1 MVNRAEETRDGWW
14 IAPLLATLLFA
25 GVEALF
31 VSPRTTPYWL
41 LLIAAAAAIFI
52 PRFLARSASDG
63 VARTSDAP
71 VDLLHKITAGDLTFT
86 DREISSAAGAPE
98 MASAVRALLL
108 SLERTIRRFSQLAT
122 DVNAVS
128 EQVSNRSRNLA
139 RSAATQLRST
149 EATTAS
155 VSQIDQSIN
164 AVQKSIEDLSLNAE
178 ETSASILQ
186 MAASI
191 EEVGRIADTLS
202 EFVEQTAA
210 AIEEMIA
217 SIQEVAT
224 NTEGFSSFAVQTAT
238 TMVEMN
244 SITAEIGRSA
254 RNSTELARLV
264 EGSATEGR
272 DAVLGTVEGMQK
284 IKASVEEAQSSLNML
299 GERSEEIG
307 EIVRVIDDI
316 ARQTNLLALNAA
328 IIAAQA
334 GDRGRGFAVVADE
347 IRDLSERTSVSTD
360 EIRTIIQ
367 NVQRGVE
374 RAAGQ
379 MTLSTER
386 VSEGVQL
393 TARAQGLLDKILELT
408 ERSRESISE
417 IAKATE
423 EQGRGSQAATA
434 AIEEVTR
441 MVQQTAAATQQ
452 QSQTSTTIGEQA
464 SRVRDYTK
472 HLKRAMDE
480 QASGSR
486 SISRA
491 MENIMSNVATV
502 AESTAVLASESAA
515 IVTSMEAIQQGTRE
529 SNFSVSDL
537 NQMAGTLRHESS
549 LLSQELQKFRL
560 PSAEAG
566 GKLTTAV
573 VLPTRLTFDP
583 AFCQFM
589 ALGYLNKPVHE
600 NLVQFGEGA
609 ELMPGLAA
617 SWEVLEQGTLYR
629 FHLRPNAQ
637 FHNGRPITAADVRD
651 SFLRLMSP
659 ELDSPGQWILRD
671 IAGAE
676 DVIEGRSRDCKGLK
690 LVDDHTIEVTL
701 REPLAFFL
709 LLLSLPEAGIL
720 PVEETKN
727 DAFRFK
733 PVGAGPFQVEEAREG
748 EIVRLRRNRRY
759 YLPDTPHLD
768 ELTFRLD
775 LKTSKDVADAFLRGE
790 LDLASGIPLKTA
802 HELRNDQRFA
812 PFLLDTVQM
821 HTSYVSFDSSTAPF
835 NDRAVRQAVSYAINR
850 QRINDRIFSGLG
862 VIAQSVLPPGLLGY
876 DPGLR
881 GYTYDPDRAKSLLRQ
896 AGHANGFKMEYWTWD
911 TDEFY
916 NSGQIPMI
924 IEDLA
929 AIGIDVEVSQH
940 SVAEAREHIKTPG
953 HNSLFA
959 GNWYADFPD
968 ADNFFYMF
976 FHTESRSI
984 WGMNY
989 KSGEIDAKINEA
1001 RRTNDIEQR
1010 TKIYHDLNRMSME
1023 EAPMVYLFHDR
1034 FFLAHKPEVRGVRT
1048 YLVPPPV
1055 RFHDVWIER

>member
-1 MVNRAEETRDGWW
+1 MVNRPETTRQGWW
-14 IAPLLATLLFA
+14 VVPLVATLLFA
-25 GVEALF
+25 LTLAFLLPPREKSFWIVLF
-31 VSPRTTPYWL
+31 F
-41 LLIAAAAAIFI
+41 AAAAIFVT
-52 PRFLARSASDG
+52 PLVRRQESPEASQMG
-63 VARTSDAP
+63 AP
-71 VDLLHKITAGDLTFT
+71 VDLLHRITAGDLTFT
-86 DREISSAAGAPE
+86 DRQISAAAGAPE

-122 DVNAVS
+122 DVHAVS
-128 EQVSNRSRNLA
+128 QQVSNRSRTLA
-139 RSAATQLRST
+139 KSAATQLRST

-178 ETSASILQ
+178 ETSSSILE

-217 SIQEVAT
+217 SIHEVAG
-224 NTEGFSSFAVQTAT
+224 NTESFSSFAVETAT

-254 RNSTELARLV
+254 QNSSELARLV

-367 NVQRGVE
+367 NVQRGVD

-386 VSEGVQL
+386 VGEGVQL
-393 TARAQGLLDKILELT
+393 TARAQQLLDKILELT
-408 ERSRESISE
+408 ARSRESISE

-452 QSQTSTTIGEQA
+452 QSQTSATIGEQA

-480 QASGSR
+480 QATGSR
-486 SISRA
+486 SISQA
-491 MENIMSNVATV
+491 MENIMSNVVTV

-515 IVTSMEAIQQGTRE
+515 IVTSMESIQTGTRE

-549 LLSQELQKFRL
+549 LLSQELRKFKL
-560 PSAEAG
+560 PSASAG
-566 GKLTTAV
+566 GRLTTAV

-609 ELMPGLAA
+609 ELMPGLAG

-629 FHLRPNAQ
+629 FHLRPNAT
-637 FHNGRPITAADVRD
+637 FHNGRAITAGDVSD
-651 SFLRLMSP
+651 SFLRLLSP

-671 IAGAE
+671 ILGAE
-676 DVIEGRSRDCKGLK
+676 DVIEGRSKTCEGLRI
-690 LVDDHTIEVTL
+690 VDDHTIEITL
-701 REPLAFFL
+701 RAPLAFFL

-720 PVEETKN
+720 PLEETR
-727 DAFRFK
+727 DADHFRFH
-733 PVGAGPFQVEEAREG
+733 PIGAGPYMVQEARES
-748 EIVRLRRNRRY
+748 EIVRLKRNPRY
-759 YLPDTPHLD
+759 FLPETPYLE
-768 ELTFRLD
+768 ELNFRLD
-775 LKTSKDVADAFLRGE
+775 LKTSKEVAEAFLRGE
-790 LDLASGIPLKTA
+790 LDLASGIPLKLA
-802 HELRNDQRFA
+802 DELRRDQKYA

-821 HTSYVSFDSSTAPF
+821 HTSYVSYDSSTAPF
-835 NDRAVRQAVSYAINR
+835 NDRTVRQAVSYAINR
-850 QRINDRIFSGLG
+850 QRLNEQIFSGLG

-876 DPGLR
+876 DSEIG
-881 GYTYDPDRAKSLLRQ
+881 GYSYDPEKAKALLRQ
-896 AGHANGFKMEYWTWD
+896 AGHGSGFRMEYWTWD

-916 NSGQIPMI
+916 NSGQIPLI

-929 AIGIDVEVSQH
+929 AVGIRVEVSQH
-940 SVAEAREHIKTPG
+940 SVADAREHIKSPG

-989 KSGEIDAKINEA
+989 KSPQLDEQIEA
-1001 RRTNDIEQR
+1001 ARQTNDIEQR
-1010 TKIYHDLNRMSME
+1010 TSIYHELNRMSME

-1034 FFLAHKPEVRGVRT
+1034 FFLIHKPEVRGVRT

-1055 RFHDVWIER
+1055 RFHDVWIEK

>member
-1 MVNRAEETRDGWW
+1 MGQGWW
-14 IAPLLATLLFA
+14 VVPLVTTLLFA
-25 GVEALF
+25 AVVAFIVQPGEAGF
-31 VSPRTTPYWL
+31 WII
-41 LLIAAAAAIFI
+41 LIAGAAAVFV
-52 PRFLARSASDG
+52 PSFLGRRTERGAPG
-63 VARTSDAP
+63 VDAP

-86 DREISSAAGAPE
+86 DRQISSAAGAPE

-122 DVNAVS
+122 DVHAVS
-128 EQVSNRSRNLA
+128 EQVSNRSRTLA

-164 AVQKSIEDLSLNAE
+164 AVQKSIEDLSQNAE
-178 ETSASILQ
+178 ETSASILE

-217 SIQEVAT
+217 SIHEVAS
-224 NTEGFSSFAVQTAT
+224 NTESFSSFAVQTAT

-254 RNSTELARLV
+254 QNSSELARLV

-272 DAVLGTVEGMQK
+272 DAVLGTVQGMQK
-284 IKASVEEAQSSLNML
+284 IKASVEEAQTSLNTL

-307 EIVRVIDDI
+307 EIIRVIDDI

-367 NVQRGVE
+367 NVQRGVNQ
-374 RAAGQ
+374 AAGQ

-386 VSEGVQL
+386 VGDGVEL
-393 TARAQGLLDKILELT
+393 TARAEQLLDKILELT
-408 ERSRESISE
+408 ARSRESISE

-423 EQGRGSQAATA
+423 EQGRGSQTATA

-452 QSQTSTTIGEQA
+452 QSQTSATIGEQA

-472 HLKRAMDE
+472 HLKRAMNE
-480 QASGSR
+480 QATGSR
-486 SISRA
+486 SISQA

-549 LLSQELQKFRL
+549 LLSQELQKFKL
-560 PSAEAG
+560 PAATAG
-566 GKLTTAV
+566 GRLTTAV

-629 FHLRPNAQ
+629 FHLRPNAS
-637 FHNGRPITAADVRD
+637 FHNGRAVTADDVRD

-659 ELDSPGQWILRD
+659 QLDSPGQWILRD
-671 IAGAE
+671 ILGAE
-676 DVIEGRSRDCKGLK
+676 DVIGGRASTCEGLRV
-690 LVDDHTIEVTL
+690 VDDHTVEITL
-701 REPLAFFL
+701 RAPLAFFL

-720 PVEETKN
+720 PVEETR
-727 DAFRFK
+727 DEDRFRSHA
-733 PVGAGPFQVEEAREG
+733 VGAGPFMIEEAREDQ
-748 EIVRLRRNRRY
+748 IVRLRRNPHY
-759 YLPDTPHLD
+759 YLPKTPHLE
-768 ELTFRLD
+768 ELDFRLD

-790 LDLASGIPLKTA
+790 LDLASGIPLKVA
-802 HELRNDQRFA
+802 DELRRDQRFA

-821 HTSYVSFDSSTAPF
+821 HTSYVSYDSSTAPF
-835 NDRAVRQAVSYAINR
+835 NDRTVRQAVSYAINR
-850 QRINDRIFSGLG
+850 QQLNEQIFSGLG

-881 GYTYDPDRAKSLLRQ
+881 GYSYDPEKARSLLRQ

-916 NSGQIPMI
+916 NSGQIPLI

-929 AIGIDVEVSQH
+929 AVGIRVEVSQH
-940 SVAEAREHIKTPG
+940 SVADAREHIKTPG

-989 KSGEIDAKINEA
+989 KSDEIDAQIQEA
-1001 RRTNDIEQR
+1001 RQTNDIEQR
-1010 TKIYHDLNRMSME
+1010 TKIYQQLNRISME

-1034 FFLAHKPEVRGVRT
+1034 FFLIHKPDVRGVRT

-1055 RFHDVWIER
+1055 RFHDVWMEK

>member
-1 MVNRAEETRDGWW
+1 MVNRAQETRDGWW

-31 VSPRTTPYWL
+31 VSPRTSAYWIL
-41 LLIAAAAAIFI
+41 LVAAAAAIII
-52 PRFLARSASDG
+52 PRYLARSASG
-63 VARTSDAP
+63 TPAQTSDAP
-71 VDLLHKITAGDLTFT
+71 VELLHKITAGDLTFT

-128 EQVSNRSRNLA
+128 EQVSNRSRTLA

-178 ETSASILQ
+178 ETSASILE

-191 EEVGRIADTLS
+191 EEVGRIAETLS

-284 IKASVEEAQSSLNML
+284 IKASVEEAQSSLNTL

-386 VSEGVQL
+386 VSEGVTL
-393 TARAQGLLDKILELT
+393 TARAQQLLDKILELT

-560 PSAEAG
+560 PAAAAG

-617 SWEVLEQGTLYR
+617 SWDVLEQGTLYR

-637 FHNGRPITAADVRD
+637 FHNGRPVTAADVRD
-651 SFLRLMSP
+651 SFLRVMSP

-676 DVIEGRSRDCKGLK
+676 DVIEGRSKSCEGLNV
-690 LVDDHTIEVTL
+690 VDDHTIEITL

-759 YLPDTPHLD
+759 YLPETPHLD
-768 ELTFRLD
+768 ELIFRLD
-775 LKTSKDVADAFLRGE
+775 LKTSKDVAEAFLRGE
-790 LDLASGIPLKTA
+790 IDLASGIPLKTA

-821 HTSYVSFDSSTAPF
+821 HTSYVSYDSSTAPF
-835 NDRAVRQAVSYAINR
+835 NDRSVRQAVSYAINR
-850 QRINDRIFSGLG
+850 QRINERIFSGLG

-881 GYTYDPDRAKSLLRQ
+881 GYTYDPDRAKALLRQ
-896 AGHANGFKMEYWTWD
+896 AGHANGFKLEYWTWD
-911 TDEFY
+911 TDEFF
-916 NSGQIPMI
+916 NSGQVPMI

-929 AIGIDVEVSQH
+929 AVGINVEVSQH

-989 KSGEIDAKINEA
+989 KSEEIDAKINEA

-1034 FFLAHKPEVRGVRT
+1034 FFLIHKPDVRGVRT

-1055 RFHDVWIER
+1055 RFHDIWIER